1 MAFELSRPRVKELDM
16 NSKRL
21 PWSAPWMT
29 DKEATTQISS
39 TRMRV
44 ASE

>member
-1 MAFELSRPRVKELDM
+1 MAFELSRPRARGLDV

-29 DKEATTQISS
+29 DKEATRHISS
-39 TRMRV
+39 ARMRV
-44 ASE
+44 TSE